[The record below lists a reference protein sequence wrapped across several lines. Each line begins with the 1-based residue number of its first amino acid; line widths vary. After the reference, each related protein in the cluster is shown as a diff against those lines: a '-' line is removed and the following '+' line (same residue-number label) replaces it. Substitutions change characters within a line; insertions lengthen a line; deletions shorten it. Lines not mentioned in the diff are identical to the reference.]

1 MPDTSEGDPVWE
13 RRIIEKLALEALA
26 EQKRRRRWGIF
37 FKILGF
43 AYLTFLIVALG
54 DWGGAAETLGG
65 GREHA
70 ALMQ

>member
-43 AYLTFLIVALG
+43 AYQEAH
-54 DWGGAAETLGG
+54 GADPVKRRHQVDG
-65 GREHA
+65 
-70 ALMQ
+70 